1 MNSRLRR
8 PVGALIIG
16 AACAV
21 AIGALSSR
29 LVSASTTIPGNHS
42 TVNATSHCSGIV
54 GWHFVLPAGGD
65 KPRPTFVSIT
75 ATFAN
80 AGTVT
85 YTGPFTHNG
94 TQTPDN
100 GTGFTT
106 PSNDT
111 LLSATAQANGAD
123 AGDFFV
129 LSGIICGG
137 TPPTPTPT
145 PRPTPTPT
153 PTPSQPA

>member
-1 MNSRLRR
+1 MKNRFRK

-16 AACAV
+16 VACAV
-21 AIGALSSR
+21 AVGATSSR
-29 LVSASTTIPGNHS
+29 IVSASTTIHGNAS
-42 TVNATSHCSGIV
+42 TMNATSHCSGIV

-75 ATFAN
+75 AIFKN
-80 AGTVT
+80 AGVVT
-85 YTGPFTHNG
+85 YSGPFTHNG

-106 PSNDT
+106 SSNDT

-123 AGDFFV
+123 SGDFFV
-129 LSGIICGG
+129 LSSIICGG
-137 TPPTPTPT
+137 PS
-145 PRPTPTPT
+145 PTPTPT
-153 PTPSQPA
+153 PTPTPKP